1 MWEIG
6 FTITPDAGHFDRG
19 ERALWRAGIYQEA
32 IRSLEFVADGTVVLV
47 YELDCSATRL
57 DDVLDAGG
65 EKIVDYAITAGSD
78 RPDEPLV
85 AQIRFRPDETL
96 QRVLSVHRSFGVS
109 VSFPIR
115 YLRHDPATLE
125 IVETGPREELSERIA
140 ETRAVASVEVRHV
153 REYEPTT
160 PRLFGALTDRQQEVL
175 EAAVELGYYE
185 VPRGTT
191 HEEIAAT
198 LDCSASV
205 VGQHLRR
212 IEQRLVSSVVPGVD
226 GDGSTAGASRDR

>member
-6 FTITPDAGHFDRG
+6 YTITPDEGHFDRG
-19 ERALWRAGIYQEA
+19 ERALWRAGIYQQA

-47 YELDCSATRL
+47 YEFDCSAARL
-57 DDVLDAGG
+57 ESVLGDGG
-65 EKIVDYAITAGSD
+65 GKVVDYAITKGGD

-85 AQIRFRPDETL
+85 AQIRLRPDETL

-115 YLRHDPATLE
+115 YLRHDPATIE
-125 IVETGPREELSERIA
+125 IVETGPRAELSERIA
-140 ETRAVASVEVRHV
+140 ETRAFASVEVRHV

-175 EAAVELGYYE
+175 ETAVSLGYYE
-185 VPRGTT
+185 VPRETT
-191 HEEIAAT
+191 HEEIAAA

-212 IEQRLVSSVVPGVD
+212 IERRLVSAVVPGAD
-226 GDGSTAGASRDR
+226 EEPQ